1 MFLFQQ
7 DGIPESLR
15 IKGEFLFVSASPSP
29 PVTCRVCATC
39 SIRVGLFFFFS
50 SLLFFPDRGQ
60 KMASAVG
67 SAQPIA

>member
-29 PVTCRVCATC
+29 PVTRRVFATC
-39 SIRVGLFFFFS
+39 SIRVGLFFFFGS
-50 SLLFFPDRGQ
+50 PFFPDRGQ
-60 KMASAVG
+60 NMASAVG